1 MNSNL
6 AEAFKAKGLVYFA
19 SNNIDLAELNND
31 KALEINPNFMA
42 AVDSRINLMAEIQ
55 ANKPSIWKRIFG
67 G

>member
-1 MNSNL
+1 L
-6 AEAFKAKGLVYFA
+6 WKGLVERENA
-19 SNNIDLAELNND
+19 LAAFD